1 MGRYI
6 CCTKYCVNYDY
17 ELRFLELR
25 LLSFMPVR
33 VSLPPLARLCL
44 AAACAGGCGKPNA
57 YVAPPPPTVT
67 VTTPVQRPITEYLEF
82 TGLAQPMET
91 VEIRARVRGF
101 LNERHFTE
109 GSDVKQGQLLFVI
122 DEEPFRIQ
130 LRAAETHLQ
139 EAEAALRQATAS
151 KAREV
156 AQAQMRL
163 AESQLLLSQQ
173 DEQRISS
180 LHQRQVST
188 KSELDQAQATLKT
201 RAAEV
206 ESARANLEQANATYD
221 TSILTAKAH
230 VETARTAV
238 EEARLNLGYCRMHA
252 PIDGR
257 ISRVS
262 FDIGNLVGDA
272 GASVLATIVKAAP
285 IYAYATISEADAL
298 RVPALRLLGS
308 AEKASKGIPV
318 ELGTAGHDD
327 YPFVGVIDYT
337 DPGFDPGTGTL
348 RVRGVFA
355 NEDWQLVPGM
365 FVRMRI
371 AVAEVPD
378 ALLVPERALGLDQS
392 GPYLL
397 VVDAEGTVNARPVR
411 TGVALGDLRVVKG
424 KIGID
429 DRVIV
434 EGLLR
439 VRPGARVVA
448 TPAAAAAPSS
458 PAAPAAAAAAE

>member
-1 MGRYI
+1 
-6 CCTKYCVNYDY
+6 
-17 ELRFLELR
+17 
-25 LLSFMPVR
+25 MPVR
-33 VSLPPLARLCL
+33 PFLPPLASLCL

-57 YVAPPPPTVT
+57 YVPPPPPAVT
-67 VTTPVQRPITEYLEF
+67 VTTPVQRPVTEYLEF
-82 TGLAQPMET
+82 TGVAQPMET
-91 VEIRARVRGF
+91 VEIRARVKGF

-109 GSDVKQGQLLFVI
+109 GADVKQGQLLFVM

-130 LRAAETHLQ
+130 LKAAETHLQ
-139 EAEAALRQATAS
+139 EAEAALRQARVS

-156 AQAQMRL
+156 AQAQVRL

-173 DEQRISS
+173 EEQRISS

-206 ESARANLEQANATYD
+206 ESARANLEQANATYE
-221 TSILTAKAH
+221 TTILTAEAH
-230 VETARTAV
+230 VESTRAAV
-238 EEARLNLGYCRMHA
+238 DEARLNLGYCRMLA

-257 ISRVS
+257 ISRVN

-272 GASVLATIVKAAP
+272 QASVLATIVKAAP

-298 RVPALRLLGS
+298 RIPALRQLG
-308 AEKASKGIPV
+308 AGEQAGKAIPV
-318 ELGTAGHDD
+318 ELGTAGRDD
-327 YPFVGVIDYT
+327 YPCAGVIDYT

-348 RVRGVFA
+348 RVRGVFS
-355 NEDWQLVPGM
+355 NEDRQLVPGM

-371 AVAEVPD
+371 PVSEVPD

-397 VVDAEGTVNARPVR
+397 VVDGEGIVSARPVR
-411 TGVALGDLRVVKG
+411 TGVAVGDLRVVTG
-424 KIGID
+424 KIGPDESI
-429 DRVIV
+429 IV

-439 VRPGARVVA
+439 ARPGARVVP
-448 TPAAAAAPSS
+448 TPATSEPAVAGSGAAGG
-458 PAAPAAAAAAE
+458 E

>member
-1 MGRYI
+1 MPARP
-6 CCTKYCVNYDY
+6 
-17 ELRFLELR
+17 FL
-25 LLSFMPVR
+25 P
-33 VSLPPLARLCL
+33 SLALLCL

-57 YVAPPPPTVT
+57 YVPPPPPAVT
-67 VTTPVQRPITEYLEF
+67 VTTPVQRPVTEYLEF
-82 TGLAQPMET
+82 TGLARPMET
-91 VEIRARVRGF
+91 VEIRARVKGF

-109 GSDVKQGQLLFVI
+109 GADVRQGQLLFVI

-130 LRAAETHLQ
+130 LEAAKTHLQ

-156 AQAQMRL
+156 ARAQVRL

-173 DEQRISS
+173 EEQRISS

-188 KSELDQAQATLKT
+188 KSELDQAQATLKN

-206 ESARANLEQANATYD
+206 ESAQANLEQANAIYD
-221 TSILTAKAH
+221 TTILTAQAH

-238 EEARLNLGYCRMHA
+238 EEARLNLGYCRMQA

-257 ISRVS
+257 ISRVN
-262 FDIGNLVGDA
+262 FDIGNLVGD
-272 GASVLATIVKAAP
+272 GQASVLATIVKAVP

-298 RVPALRLLGS
+298 RIPALRQLGS
-308 AEKASKGIPV
+308 PEQTGQGIPV

-327 YPFVGVIDYT
+327 YPCAGVIDYA

-355 NEDWQLVPGM
+355 NEDRQLMPGM
-365 FVRMRI
+365 FVRIRV
-371 AVAEVPD
+371 AVAEMPD

-397 VVDAEGTVNARPVR
+397 VVDADGIVSARPVR
-411 TGVALGDLRVVKG
+411 TGVAIGDLRVVTG
-424 KIGID
+424 KIAPD
-429 DRVIV
+429 DQIIV

-439 VRPGARVVA
+439 ARPGVRVVPMPA
-448 TPAAAAAPSS
+448 MPAMPEPAATL
-458 PAAPAAAAAAE
+458 APADAGSGAAGGE

>member
-1 MGRYI
+1 MSPHP
-6 CCTKYCVNYDY
+6 
-17 ELRFLELR
+17 FLP
-25 LLSFMPVR
+25 SAVAIF
-33 VSLPPLARLCL
+33 L

-57 YVAPPPPTVT
+57 YVPPPPPAVT
-67 VTTPVQRPITEYLEF
+67 VTKPVQQPVTEYLEF

-109 GSDVKQGQLLFVI
+109 GADVKAGQLLFVI

-130 LRAAETHLQ
+130 LKAAETHLQ

-156 AQAQMRL
+156 AQAQVRL

-173 DEQRISS
+173 EEQRISS

-221 TSILTAKAH
+221 TTILTAEAH

-238 EEARLNLGYCRMHA
+238 DEARLNLGYCRMRA

-257 ISRVS
+257 ISRVN

-272 GASVLATIVKAAP
+272 GASVLATIVKASP

-308 AEKASKGIPV
+308 AEQEGKGIPV
-318 ELGTAGHDD
+318 ELGTAGDD
-327 YPFVGVIDYT
+327 GYPSSGVLDYT

-371 AVAEVPD
+371 PVTEVAD

-397 VVDAEGTVNARPVR
+397 VVDDEGTVSARPVHA
-411 TGVALGDLRVVKG
+411 GVAVGDLRVVSG
-424 KIGID
+424 RIGPD
-429 DRVIV
+429 DRIIV

-439 VRPGARVVA
+439 ARPGSRVVVGD
-448 TPAAAAAPSS
+448 
-458 PAAPAAAAAAE
+458 

>member
-1 MGRYI
+1 M
-6 CCTKYCVNYDY
+6 
-17 ELRFLELR
+17 LEGMVRPLVSPSLA
-25 LLSFMPVR
+25 LL
-33 VSLPPLARLCL
+33 AL
-44 AAACAGGCGKPNA
+44 AAACAGGCGKPNT
-57 YVAPPPPTVT
+57 YVPPPPPAVT
-67 VTTPVQRPITEYLEF
+67 VTTPVQRAVTEYLEF

-91 VEIRARVRGF
+91 VEIRARVKGF
-101 LNERHFTE
+101 LNERHFVE
-109 GSDVKQGQLLFVI
+109 GADVKQGQLLFVI

-130 LRAAETHLQ
+130 LKAAETHLQ
-139 EAEAALRQATAS
+139 EAEAALRQATVS

-156 AQAQMRL
+156 AQAQVRL

-173 DEQRISS
+173 EEQRISS

-221 TSILTAKAH
+221 TTILTAQAH

-238 EEARLNLGYCRMHA
+238 DEARLNLGYCRMHA

-257 ISRVS
+257 ISRVN

-272 GASVLATIVKAAP
+272 QASVLATIVKAAP
-285 IYAYATISEADAL
+285 IYAYATTSEADAV
-298 RVPALRLLGS
+298 RVPALRQLGS
-308 AEKASKGIPV
+308 AEQEGKGIPV

-327 YPFVGVIDYT
+327 YPCTGVIDYT

-355 NEDWQLVPGM
+355 NDDRQLVPGM

-371 AVAEVPD
+371 PVAEVPD

-397 VVDAEGTVNARPVR
+397 VVDAAGTVSSRPVR
-411 TGVALGDLRVVKG
+411 VGVAQGDLRVVTG
-424 KIGID
+424 QIAPDDKI
-429 DRVIV
+429 IV

-439 VRPGARVVA
+439 ARPGARVVVG
-448 TPAAAAAPSS
+448 
-458 PAAPAAAAAAE
+458 E

>member
-1 MGRYI
+1 
-6 CCTKYCVNYDY
+6 
-17 ELRFLELR
+17 
-25 LLSFMPVR
+25 MP
-33 VSLPPLARLCL
+33 ARLHLPSFALICL
-44 AAACAGGCGKPNA
+44 AAACAAGCGKPNA
-57 YVAPPPPTVT
+57 YVAPPPPAVT
-67 VTTPVQRPITEYLEF
+67 VTTPVQRPVTEYLEF

-91 VEIRARVRGF
+91 VEIRARVKGF
-101 LNERHFTE
+101 LNERHFIE
-109 GSDVKQGQLLFVI
+109 GADVKQGQLLFVI

-156 AQAQMRL
+156 AQAQVRL

-173 DEQRISS
+173 EEQRISS

-206 ESARANLEQANATYD
+206 ESARANLEQANATFD
-221 TSILTAKAH
+221 TTILTAEAH
-230 VETARTAV
+230 VETAKTAV

-298 RVPALRLLGS
+298 RVPALRLLGAIERDSS
-308 AEKASKGIPV
+308 AAGEGAPAAGIPV

-327 YPFVGVIDYT
+327 YPYAGVIDYT

-397 VVDAEGTVNARPVR
+397 VVDAEGMVSARPVR
-411 TGVALGDLRVVKG
+411 TGVALGDLRVVTG
-424 KIGID
+424 TIGPD
-429 DRVIV
+429 DRIIV

-439 VRPGARVVA
+439 ARPGTRVVVG
-448 TPAAAAAPSS
+448 
-458 PAAPAAAAAAE
+458 E

>member
-1 MGRYI
+1 MSA
-6 CCTKYCVNYDY
+6 
-17 ELRFLELR
+17 RFCLPSLA
-25 LLSFMPVR
+25 LLT
-33 VSLPPLARLCL
+33 L

-57 YVAPPPPTVT
+57 YVPPPPPTVT
-67 VTTPVQRPITEYLEF
+67 VTTPVQRPVTEYLEF

-91 VEIRARVRGF
+91 VEIRARVKGF
-101 LNERHFTE
+101 LNERHFVE
-109 GSDVKQGQLLFVI
+109 GADVKQGQLLFVI

-139 EAEAALRQATAS
+139 EAEAALRQATVS

-156 AQAQMRL
+156 AQAQVRL

-180 LHQRQVST
+180 LHQRQVAT

-221 TSILTAKAH
+221 TTILTAQAH

-238 EEARLNLGYCRMHA
+238 DEARLNLGYCRMHA

-257 ISRVS
+257 ISRVT

-272 GASVLATIVKAAP
+272 QASVLATIVKATP

-298 RVPALRLLGS
+298 RVPALRQLGAIEHDSS
-308 AEKASKGIPV
+308 AAAAGIPV

-327 YPFVGVIDYT
+327 YPCAGVIDYA

-355 NEDWQLVPGM
+355 NKDRQLVPGM

-371 AVAEVPD
+371 PVSKVPD

-397 VVDAEGTVNARPVR
+397 VVDAEGIVSSRPVR
-411 TGVALGDLRVVKG
+411 TGVALGDLRVVTG
-424 KIGID
+424 EIAPDDKI
-429 DRVIV
+429 IV

-439 VRPGARVVA
+439 ARPGARVVVG
-448 TPAAAAAPSS
+448 
-458 PAAPAAAAAAE
+458 E

>member
-1 MGRYI
+1 MALTPI
-6 CCTKYCVNYDY
+6 
-17 ELRFLELR
+17 LPSLR
-25 LLSFMPVR
+25 LL
-33 VSLPPLARLCL
+33 AL

-57 YVAPPPPTVT
+57 YVPPPPPAVT
-67 VTTPVQRPITEYLEF
+67 VTTPVQRPVTEYLEF

-91 VEIRARVRGF
+91 VEIRARVKGF
-101 LNERHFTE
+101 LNERHFVE
-109 GSDVKQGQLLFVI
+109 GADVKQGQLLFVI

-139 EAEAALRQATAS
+139 EAEAALRQATVS

-156 AQAQMRL
+156 AQAQVRL

-173 DEQRISS
+173 EEQRISS
-180 LHQRQVST
+180 LHQRPVST

-221 TSILTAKAH
+221 TTILTGQAH

-238 EEARLNLGYCRMHA
+238 DEARLNLGYCRMHA

-257 ISRVS
+257 ISRVN

-272 GASVLATIVKAAP
+272 QASVLATIVKAAP

-298 RVPALRLLGS
+298 RVPALRQLGAIERDSNS
-308 AEKASKGIPV
+308 AGAADTPAAGIPV

-327 YPFVGVIDYT
+327 YPCAGVIDYT

-355 NEDWQLVPGM
+355 NTDRQLVPGM

-371 AVAEVPD
+371 PVAEVPD

-397 VVDAEGTVNARPVR
+397 VVDAEGTVSSRPVR
-411 TGVALGDLRVVKG
+411 TGVALGDLRVVTG
-424 KIGID
+424 QIAPD
-429 DRVIV
+429 DRIIV

-439 VRPGARVVA
+439 ARPGARVVVG
-448 TPAAAAAPSS
+448 
-458 PAAPAAAAAAE
+458 E

>member
-1 MGRYI
+1 MPARP
-6 CCTKYCVNYDY
+6 
-17 ELRFLELR
+17 R
-25 LLSFMPVR
+25 LPSFA
-33 VSLPPLARLCL
+33 LLCL

-57 YVAPPPPTVT
+57 YVPPPPPAVT
-67 VTTPVQRPITEYLEF
+67 VATPVQQPVTEYLEF
-82 TGLAQPMET
+82 TGLARPMET

-101 LNERHFTE
+101 LTERHFVE
-109 GSDVKQGQLLFVI
+109 GADVRQGQLLFVI

-156 AQAQMRL
+156 AQAHLRL
-163 AESQLLLSQQ
+163 TESQLLLSQQ

-180 LHQRQVST
+180 LYQRQVST

-206 ESARANLEQANATYD
+206 ESDRANLEQSNATYD
-221 TSILTAKAH
+221 TTILTAQAH
-230 VETARTAV
+230 IETARTAV
-238 EEARLNLGYCRMHA
+238 DEARLNLGYCRMHA

-257 ISRVS
+257 ISRVN
-262 FDIGNLVGDA
+262 FDVGNLVGDA
-272 GASVLATIVKAAP
+272 QASVLATIVKGAP

-298 RVPALRLLGS
+298 RVPGLRQFGS
-308 AEKASKGIPV
+308 GDESGLHIPV

-327 YPFVGVIDYT
+327 YPFSGVIDYA

-355 NEDWQLVPGM
+355 NEDRQLVPGM
-365 FVRMRI
+365 FVRMRT
-371 AVAEVPD
+371 AVAEIPD

-397 VVDAEGTVNARPVR
+397 AVDAEGIVSARPVR
-411 TGVALGDLRVVKG
+411 TGVAVGDLRVVTG
-424 KIGID
+424 KITRD
-429 DRVIV
+429 DRIIV

-439 VRPGARVVA
+439 ARPGSRVVVA
-448 TPAAAAAPSS
+448 PASPEPAAAAGK
-458 PAAPAAAAAAE
+458 